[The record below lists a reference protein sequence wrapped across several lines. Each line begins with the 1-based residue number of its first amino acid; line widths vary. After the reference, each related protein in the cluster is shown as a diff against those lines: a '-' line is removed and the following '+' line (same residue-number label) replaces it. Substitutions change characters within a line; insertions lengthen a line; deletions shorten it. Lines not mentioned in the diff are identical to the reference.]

1 VFPFFD
7 LKSDEIKLLEPIP
20 SSDPAQIQKH
30 IVKLQDLRMTVIKRM
45 QREEDFREIFRGQVD
60 LTKVNLSLKRAN
72 LKLRVATATS
82 NLGV

>member
-1 VFPFFD
+1 MFPFFD

-20 SSDPAQIQKH
+20 SSDPDQIQKH

-45 QREEDFREIFRGQVD
+45 QREEDFKEIFRGQVD